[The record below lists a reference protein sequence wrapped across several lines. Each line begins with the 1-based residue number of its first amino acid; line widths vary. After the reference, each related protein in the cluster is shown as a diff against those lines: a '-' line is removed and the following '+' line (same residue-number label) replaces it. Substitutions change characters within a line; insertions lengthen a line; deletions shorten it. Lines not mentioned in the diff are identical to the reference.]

1 MTGRKQLGDRGEALA
16 ADYLTGQGY
25 RVLARNHRTSLGEL
39 DLVAQDGA
47 ELVFVEVKTRV
58 GRADTAPEESVGP
71 AKVTRLARLAEAY
84 LADRRREDAMWRIDV
99 VAVLLD
105 RDGRLVRLDHLRNA
119 VY

>member
-1 MTGRKQLGDRGEALA
+1 VSDRKLLGTRGETLA
-16 ADYLTGQGY
+16 AEYLARQGY

-39 DLVAQDGA
+39 DVVAQDGP
-47 ELVFVEVKTRV
+47 EMVFVEVKTRV
-58 GRADTAPEESVGP
+58 GRFEVAPEESVSP
-71 AKVTRLARLAEAY
+71 AKVARLTRLAEAY

-105 RDGRLVRLDHLRNA
+105 SNGRLVRLDHLRNA